1 MPLILPPPRPRA
13 DFPVVTR
20 DRRLPDPLR
29 GGVVAVGNFDGVH
42 LGHRHVLAEARA
54 LAAKAGSPAVALT
67 FEPHP
72 RAFFQPAQPM
82 FRLTSP
88 ETKARLLAAEA
99 IDAVAVA
106 AFDAPFAA
114 LSADQFVS
122 DVLIDWLG
130 ASHVVVGRDFH
141 YGAGRAGSPGML
153 REAGSK
159 QGFAVTEVGALLRE
173 GAPVSSSSIRTAL
186 SGGDLA
192 TARDLLG
199 RDWFVTTEVIHGDK
213 RGRDLGYPTANLRLA
228 PGTDLR
234 FGIYAVKLGIDGVWR
249 DGVASFGRRPTF
261 DNGAPLLEVHVFD
274 FAGDLYG
281 RSVDVVFAGFI
292 RDELKFDGIEAL
304 VAQMDRDSLAARDI
318 LKSA

>member
-1 MPLILPPPRPRA
+1 MPLILPPPRPRS

-42 LGHRHVLAEARA
+42 LGHRHVLAEARG

-72 RAFFQPAQPM
+72 RAFFQPAQPV

-88 ETKARLLAAEA
+88 ETKTRLLAAEA

-106 AFDAPFAA
+106 AFDASFAA
-114 LSADQFVS
+114 LTADQFVS
-122 DVLIDWLG
+122 EVLIDWLG

-153 REAGSK
+153 REAGRV

-173 GAPVSSSSIRTAL
+173 GAPVSSSSIRAAL
-186 SGGDLA
+186 SGGDLR

-213 RGRDLGYPTANLRLA
+213 RGRDLGYPTANLRLS

-234 FGIYAVKLGIDGVWR
+234 FGIYAVKLGIDGAWR

-292 RDELKFDGIEAL
+292 RDELKFDGIDAL
-304 VAQMDRDSLAARDI
+304 VAQMDRDSLAARDM
-318 LKSA
+318 LKGA

>member
-1 MPLILPPPRPRA
+1 MPLILPPPRPPA

-20 DRRLPDPLR
+20 GRRLPEPLR

-42 LGHRHVLAEARA
+42 LGHRHVLGKTRA
-54 LAAKAGSPAVALT
+54 LAAGDSRPAVALT

-82 FRLTSP
+82 FRLTD
-88 ETKARLLAAEA
+88 EAAKTRLLAAEG

-106 AFDAPFAA
+106 AFDADFAA
-114 LSADQFVS
+114 LSADQFVGE
-122 DVLIDWLG
+122 VLVDWLG
-130 ASHVVVGRDFH
+130 AGHVVIGRDFH
-141 YGAGRAGSPGML
+141 YGARRGGSAATL
-153 REAGSK
+153 REAGLV
-159 QGFAVTEVGALLRE
+159 QGFEVTEVGALLRE

-186 SGGDLA
+186 SRGDTD

-199 RDWFVTTEVIHGDK
+199 RNWFVTAEVIHGDK
-213 RGRDLGYPTANLRLA
+213 RGRILGYPTANLRLA

-234 FGIYAVKLGIDGVWR
+234 FGIYAVKVGVDGVWR

-281 RSVDVVFAGFI
+281 QSADVVFAGFI

-318 LKSA
+318 LKPA

>member
-13 DFPVVTR
+13 DFPVVAR
-20 DRRLPDPLR
+20 DRRLAEPLR

-54 LAAKAGSPAVALT
+54 LAAKAACPAVVLT

-72 RAFFQPAQPM
+72 RAFFQPAQPV
-82 FRLTSP
+82 FRLSSP
-88 ETKARLLAAEA
+88 ETKTRLLAAEA

-106 AFDAPFAA
+106 AFDASFAA

-122 DVLIDWLG
+122 EVLIDWLG

-159 QGFAVTEVGALLRE
+159 RGFAVTEVGALLRE
-173 GAPVSSSSIRTAL
+173 GAPVSSSSIRAAL
-186 SGGDLA
+186 SRGDLPM
-192 TARDLLG
+192 ARDLLG

-234 FGIYAVKLGIDGVWR
+234 FGIYAVKLGIDGAWR

-292 RDELKFDGIEAL
+292 RDEMKFDGIEAL
-304 VAQMDRDSLAARDI
+304 VAQMDRDSLAAREI
-318 LKSA
+318 LKGA